1 LFCTLK
7 TGEKTIFP
15 PMPKLSIIIPCYYNE
30 DNIPVTTAEL
40 LENEKLFPQEVEFEY
55 VMVDDGSKDN
65 TIKALQK
72 FEKEKRIVFNVIKH
86 FVRQFK

>member
-1 LFCTLK
+1 
-7 TGEKTIFP
+7 
-15 PMPKLSIIIPCYYNE
+15 MPKLSIIIPCYYNE

-72 FEKEKRIVFNVIKH
+72 FEK
-86 FVRQFK
+86 